1 MGQRISQAGLEKAV
15 MSTFITEVNALKP
28 GNVSRYTEGHG
39 MTVNDFIVS
48 AELATP
54 ILCNQCLSIGE
65 RILECIKAIQEQV
78 KCNTNLGMVL
88 LFAPLIKAVEK
99 WNIKTSAALQ
109 KKLIIELEK
118 LDEKETNLIFE
129 AIRLANPGGLG
140 QVNKYDVTLPA
151 DCNVLEAMAEAR
163 QRDCIARQ
171 YVTGFHDVFLTGLGC
186 IKIFTRHWN
195 SVEWATVACYLT
207 FLANFPDTHIQ
218 RKSGG
223 QVAEQIR
230 MRAIP
235 IAEKFKNNEKPDNA
249 MSALLEFD
257 KELKDSNINPGTSAD
272 LTAASL
278 LLYELTK

>member
-1 MGQRISQAGLEKAV
+1 
-15 MSTFITEVNALKP
+15 MSSFLTEINALKP
-28 GNVSRYTEGHG
+28 GNVSRYAEGHG

-54 ILCNQCLSIGE
+54 ILCNQGLSIGE
-65 RILECIKAIQEQV
+65 RILKCIKAIQAQV

-88 LFAPLIKAVEK
+88 LFAPLIKAVET
-99 WNIKTSAALQ
+99 WNTKNTAALQ
-109 KKLIIELEK
+109 KKLIMELEM
-118 LDEKETNLIFE
+118 LDEKETNRVFE

-140 QVNKYDVTLPA
+140 QADKYDVNLPA
-151 DCNVLEAMAEAR
+151 GCRLLEAMAEVQ
-163 QRDCIARQ
+163 QRDYIARQ
-171 YVTGFHDVFLTGLGC
+171 YVTGFHDVFVTGLGC
-186 IKIFTRHWN
+186 IKIFTRRWN

-207 FLANFPDTHIQ
+207 FLADFPDTHIQ

-223 QVAEQIR
+223 QVAEQTR
-230 MRAIP
+230 KRAIP
-235 IAEKFKNNEKPDNA
+235 IAEKFKKNEKPDNA
-249 MSALLEFD
+249 ISALLEFD